1 MLDSLAFLSFNDE
14 SVFSFFRILQSLDPS
29 QMEDVGAQVASPVV
43 IHQTLAQRFHNTHSI
58 AKKRSVPLYSS
69 GFVYQN
75 PSDNWDPKSW
85 DWDSS
90 RFVARPLQC
99 DEDQVKGGSHVP
111 PDLPRT
117 KDAHNSALN
126 HAEDRI
132 RKDGENLKLMLGG
145 GEQQAASNGIRG
157 NINLVEEPNPV
168 SRPSKRVR
176 SGSPGTANR
185 PTCQVDDC
193 KEDLS
198 TAKDY
203 HRRHKVCEVH
213 SKASKSLVGKQ
224 MQRFCQQCSRL
235 VILNIFIIH
244 FATVFGLEDL
254 V

>member
-1 MLDSLAFLSFNDE
+1 MLGSLAFLFFNDE
-14 SVFSFFRILQSLDPS
+14 GVFSIFRILQSLDPS
-29 QMEDVGAQVASPVV
+29 QMEDVGAQVASPGV
-43 IHQTLAQRFHNTHSI
+43 IHQTLAQRFRNTHPI
-58 AKKRSVPLYSS
+58 AKKRSVPFYSS

-99 DEDQVKGGSHVP
+99 DGDQVTGGSHVS
-111 PDLPRT
+111 PDLPRS
-117 KDAHNSALN
+117 KDAHNTALN

-132 RKDGENLKLMLGG
+132 RKDDENLKLMLGG

-157 NINLVEEPNPV
+157 NMNSVEEPHPV

-185 PTCQVDDC
+185 PMCQVDDC

-213 SKASKSLVGKQ
+213 SKAGKALVGKQ

-235 VILNIFIIH
+235 VILNIFII
-244 FATVFGLEDL
+244 FTLLRFLALKI
-254 V
+254 